1 MNSGDVNKVRAKAKN
16 KVKVKNKVKAKAKVN
31 NNVMYHYISG
41 KLHTQN
47 LH

>member
-1 MNSGDVNKVRAKAKN
+1 MNSGDVNKVRAKA
-16 KVKVKNKVKAKAKVN
+16 KNKVKAKAKVN